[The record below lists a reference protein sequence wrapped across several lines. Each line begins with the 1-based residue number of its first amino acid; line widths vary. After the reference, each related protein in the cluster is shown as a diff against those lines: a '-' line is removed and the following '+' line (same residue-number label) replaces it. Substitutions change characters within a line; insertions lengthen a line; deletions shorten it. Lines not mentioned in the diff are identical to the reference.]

1 VRQHLLQDIKSHAL
15 SKPNQPAVCD
25 TKVSINYAAL
35 DRFSTRLAMHFQAIG
50 CKTESRVVVVAN
62 RRAITVAA
70 ILGTFKAGC
79 IHVPLD
85 PRMPAARLQYILNDI
100 APAVVITEEDLHE
113 TVAAHL
119 SPQASLLLL
128 EDLERILR
136 ASTAT
141 DYVPDASYA
150 SLPSWPL
157 DLPAYCIYTSGST
170 GRPKGVL
177 IDHRSI
183 VDFFEGTEEVY
194 DVRAES
200 VCASFSPLHFDV
212 YLMDMLFP
220 LAQGAR
226 LHVHDDIV
234 VPDLLFQTV
243 AANHVTHFSA
253 WGLML
258 GLIAQAP
265 EFGTTPLPHL
275 QTVLTGTD
283 VPNVDT
289 VQRWLRAGT
298 GVKVI
303 NAYGPTEVT
312 CASTAYT
319 IRALEPGRQELYP
332 IGSPL
337 KHVHTFLVGSEGERI
352 TQPNVPGELY
362 IGGTQVMKGYWN
374 LVAETEA
381 AVKYLDGIR
390 CYRSG
395 DVCIYQEDGNLF
407 YIGRKDNEVNI
418 GGYRVHLNE
427 VRRVINSMPHVHDS
441 EIVLVESK
449 YQEKVLAAAI
459 LLDESGRVGEFD
471 VDQHIIRIRA
481 RLTGEL
487 QSYMVPRY
495 LAIVDDFPK
504 LSSGK
509 ADRKALASILTVRM
523 TKEAEEVVT
532 THGN

>member
-1 VRQHLLQDIKSHAL
+1 MRRHLLEDIRSHAL
-15 SKPNQPAVCD
+15 AKPDQFAVCD
-25 TKVSINYAAL
+25 SDITINYGVL
-35 DRFSTRLAMHFQAIG
+35 DRFSTSLAMHLQAIG
-50 CKTESRVVVVAN
+50 CTTGNRVVVVAN
-62 RRAITVAA
+62 RRAIIVAA
-70 ILGTFKAGC
+70 ILGIFKAGC

-100 APAVVITEEDLHE
+100 APTVVITEEDLRE
-113 TVAAHL
+113 TVGAYL
-119 SPQASLLLL
+119 SPQASLLLK

-136 ASTAT
+136 VSTAT
-141 DYVPDASYA
+141 DYVSASDL
-150 SLPSWPL
+150 SSPGWLL

-183 VDFFEGTEEVY
+183 VDFFEGTEQVY

-212 YLMDMLFP
+212 FLMDMLFP

-234 VPDLLFQTV
+234 VPDLLFQTI
-243 AANHVTHFSA
+243 ATHDVTHFSA

-258 GLIAQAP
+258 GLIAQASQ
-265 EFGTTPLPHL
+265 FSTTPLPHL

-283 VPNVDT
+283 IPHVDT
-289 VQRWLRAGT
+289 VQRWLRVGA

-312 CASTAYT
+312 CASTAHT
-319 IRALEPGRQELYP
+319 IRDLEPGRQELYP

-337 KHVHTFLVGSEGERI
+337 KHVHTFLVSSDGERI
-352 TQPNVPGELY
+352 TQKNVPGELY
-362 IGGTQVMKGYWN
+362 IGGTQVMRGYWN
-374 LVAETEA
+374 LAAETEA
-381 AVKYLDGIR
+381 AVRYLDGIR

-395 DVCIYQEDGNLF
+395 DVCIYQEDGSLF

-427 VRRVINSMPHVHDS
+427 VRRVINSVPHVHDS
-441 EIVLVESK
+441 EVVLVDSR
-449 YQEKVLAAAI
+449 YQEKVLAAGI
-459 LLDESGRVGEFD
+459 LLDESGKLGALD
-471 VDQHIIRIRA
+471 VDQHVVRIRA
-481 RLTGEL
+481 RLRDEL
-487 QSYMVPRY
+487 PSYMVPRY

-509 ADRKALASILTVRM
+509 ADRKALTSILTHRM
-523 TKEAEEVVT
+523 TQETEEVIT
-532 THGN
+532 AHEH

>member
-1 VRQHLLQDIKSHAL
+1 
-15 SKPNQPAVCD
+15 
-25 TKVSINYAAL
+25 
-35 DRFSTRLAMHFQAIG
+35 M
-50 CKTESRVVVVAN
+50 VAN

-85 PRMPAARLQYILNDI
+85 PRMPAARLQYILNDT
-100 APAVVITEEDLHE
+100 APAAVITEEDLRE
-113 TVAAHL
+113 TVEAYLPPHAA
-119 SPQASLLLL
+119 LLLK
-128 EDLERILR
+128 EDLERMLQTS
-136 ASTAT
+136 AAP
-141 DYVPDASYA
+141 DYVPGPDVN
-150 SLPSWPL
+150 LPDLPL
-157 DLPAYCIYTSGST
+157 DMLAYCIYTSGST

-212 YLMDMLFP
+212 FLIDMLFP

-234 VPDLLFQTV
+234 FSDLLFKTI
-243 AANHVTHFSA
+243 AANDVTHFSA

-258 GLIAQAP
+258 GLIAQAS

-289 VQRWLRAGT
+289 VQRWLRTGT

-312 CASTAYT
+312 CGCTAYT
-319 IRALEPGRQELYP
+319 IRDLEPGRQKLYP
-332 IGSPL
+332 IGQPF
-337 KHVHTFLVGSEGERI
+337 KHVQTFLVGSEGERI
-352 TQPNVPGELY
+352 TEKNVPGELY
-362 IGGTQVMKGYWN
+362 IGGTQVMRGYWN
-374 LVAETEA
+374 LAAETEA
-381 AVKYLDGIR
+381 AVTYLDGIR

-395 DVCIYQEDGNLF
+395 DVCIYQDDGNLF
-407 YIGRKDNEVNI
+407 YLGRKDNEVKI
-418 GGYRVHLNE
+418 GGYRVHPNE
-427 VRRVINSMPHVHDS
+427 VRRVINSVPNVHDS
-441 EIVLVESK
+441 EVVLVESK
-449 YQEKVLAAAI
+449 YQEKVLAAGI
-459 LLDESGRVGEFD
+459 LLAESGKVGALD
-471 VDQHIIRIRA
+471 VDQLITRIRA
-481 RLTGEL
+481 RLVDEL
-487 QSYMVPRY
+487 PGYMVPRY
-495 LAIVDDFPK
+495 LAIFDDFPK

-509 ADRKALASILTVRM
+509 ADRKTLASILTVRM

>member
-1 VRQHLLQDIKSHAL
+1 MRQHILEDIRSHAL
-15 SKPNQPAVCD
+15 AKPNQLAVCD
-25 TKVSINYAAL
+25 SQISINYGAL
-35 DRFSTRLAMHFQAIG
+35 DRFSTSLAMHLQAIG
-50 CKTESRVVVVAN
+50 CKTGSRVVMVAN
-62 RRAITVAA
+62 RRAIMVAA
-70 ILGTFKAGC
+70 ILGTFKVGC

-100 APAVVITEEDLHE
+100 APAAVITEEDLRE
-113 TVAAHL
+113 TVGAFL
-119 SPQASLLLL
+119 PPQASLLLK
-128 EDLERILR
+128 EDLERMLQ
-136 ASTAT
+136 ASAAT
-141 DYVPDASYA
+141 DDVPGPD
-150 SLPSWPL
+150 SLPGWLLES
-157 DLPAYCIYTSGST
+157 PAYCIYTSGST

-177 IDHRSI
+177 IDHRNI
-183 VDFFEGTEEVY
+183 VDFYEGAQEVY

-212 YLMDMLFP
+212 FLMDMLFP

-234 VPDLLFQTV
+234 FSDLLFQTI

-258 GLIAQAP
+258 GLIAQAL

-283 VPNVDT
+283 IPNVDT

-298 GVKVI
+298 GIKVI

-312 CASTAYT
+312 CGCTAYT
-319 IRALEPGRQELYP
+319 IRDFEPGRKELYP
-332 IGSPL
+332 IGRPF

-352 TQPNVPGELY
+352 TQDNVPGELY
-362 IGGTQVMKGYWN
+362 IGGTQVMRGYWN
-374 LVAETEA
+374 LAAETEA
-381 AVKYLDGIR
+381 AVTYLDGIR

-395 DVCIYQEDGNLF
+395 DVCMYQEDGNLF
-407 YIGRKDNEVNI
+407 YLGRKDNEVKI
-418 GGYRVHLNE
+418 GGYRVHPNE
-427 VRRVINSMPHVHDS
+427 VRRVINSVPNVHDS
-441 EIVLVESK
+441 EVVLVQTK
-449 YQEKVLAAAI
+449 YREKVLAAGI
-459 LLDESGRVGEFD
+459 LLNESGKAGTLD
-471 VDQHIIRIRA
+471 ADQQIIRIRA
-481 RLTGEL
+481 RLLDEL
-487 QSYMVPRY
+487 PAYMVPRY
-495 LAIVDDFPK
+495 LAIFDDFPK

-532 THGN
+532 THEN

>member
-1 VRQHLLQDIKSHAL
+1 MRQHLLEDIRSHAL
-15 SKPNQPAVCD
+15 AKPNQFAVCD
-25 TKVSINYAAL
+25 SEVSINYGAL
-35 DRFSTRLAMHFQAIG
+35 DRFSTSLAMHLQAIG
-50 CKTESRVVVVAN
+50 CKTGSRVVMVAN
-62 RRAITVAA
+62 RRAIMVAA

-100 APAVVITEEDLHE
+100 APAAVITEEDLRE
-113 TVAAHL
+113 TVGAYL
-119 SPQASLLLL
+119 PPQASLLLK
-128 EDLERILR
+128 EDLERILH
-136 ASTAT
+136 ASAAT
-141 DYVPDASYA
+141 DYVPGPDVSSAGR
-150 SLPSWPL
+150 LL
-157 DLPAYCIYTSGST
+157 DVPAYCIYTSGST

-183 VDFFEGTEEVY
+183 VDFYEGIEEVY

-212 YLMDMLFP
+212 FLMDMLYP

-234 VPDLLFQTV
+234 FSDLLFQTI
-243 AANHVTHFSA
+243 ATNNVTHFSA

-258 GLIAQAP
+258 GLIAQAS

-283 VPNVDT
+283 IPNVDT
-289 VQRWLRAGT
+289 VQRWLRAGA

-312 CASTAYT
+312 CGCTAYT
-319 IRALEPGRQELYP
+319 IRDLEPGRKELYP
-332 IGSPL
+332 IGRPF

-352 TQPNVPGELY
+352 TQKNVPGELY
-362 IGGTQVMKGYWN
+362 IGGTQVMRGYWN
-374 LVAETEA
+374 LTAETEA
-381 AVKYLDGIR
+381 AVTYLDGIR

-395 DVCIYQEDGNLF
+395 DICIYLENGSLF
-407 YIGRKDNEVNI
+407 YLGRKDNEVKI
-418 GGYRVHLNE
+418 GGYRVHPNE
-427 VRRVINSMPHVHDS
+427 VRRVINSVPNVHDS
-441 EIVLVESK
+441 EVVLVETK
-449 YQEKVLAAAI
+449 HQEKVLAAG
-459 LLDESGRVGEFD
+459 LLLNESGKAGALD
-471 VDQHIIRIRA
+471 VDQQIIRIRA
-481 RLTGEL
+481 RLLDEL
-487 QSYMVPRY
+487 PNYMVPRY
-495 LAIVDDFPK
+495 LAIFDDFPK

-509 ADRKALASILTVRM
+509 ADRKALASILTARM

>member
-1 VRQHLLQDIKSHAL
+1 MRQHLLKDIRSHAL
-15 SKPNQPAVCD
+15 AKPNQFAVCD
-25 TKVSINYAAL
+25 SEVSINYGDL
-35 DRFSTRLAMHFQAIG
+35 DRFSTILAMHLRAMG
-50 CKTESRVVVVAN
+50 CKTGSRVAMVAN
-62 RRAITVAA
+62 RRAIMVAA

-85 PRMPAARLQYILNDI
+85 PRMPAARLEYILNDT
-100 APAVVITEEDLHE
+100 APAAVITEEDLRE
-113 TVAAHL
+113 TVGAYL
-119 SPQASLLLL
+119 PPQAGLLLK
-128 EDLERILR
+128 EDLERILQ
-136 ASTAT
+136 ASAAT
-141 DYVPDASYA
+141 DY
-150 SLPSWPL
+150 LPGPEVGSAGLLP

-183 VDFFEGTEEVY
+183 ADFFEGIEDVY

-212 YLMDMLFP
+212 FLMDMLYP

-226 LHVHDDIV
+226 LHVHDDV
-234 VPDLLFQTV
+234 VFSDLLFQTI
-243 AANHVTHFSA
+243 AANNVTHFSA

-258 GLIAQAP
+258 GLIAQAS

-275 QTVLTGTD
+275 RTVLTGTD

-312 CASTAYT
+312 CGCTAYT
-319 IRALEPGRQELYP
+319 IRELEPGRQKLYP
-332 IGSPL
+332 IGRPF
-337 KHVHTFLVGSEGERI
+337 KHVHTFLVGNEGERI
-352 TQPNVPGELY
+352 TQRNVPGELY
-362 IGGTQVMKGYWN
+362 IGGTQVMRGYWN
-374 LVAETEA
+374 LTAETEA
-381 AVKYLDGIR
+381 AVTYLDGIR

-407 YIGRKDNEVNI
+407 YLGRKDNEVKI
-418 GGYRVHLNE
+418 GGYRVHPNE
-427 VRRVINSMPHVHDS
+427 VRRVINSVPNVYDS
-441 EIVLVESK
+441 EVVLVESRH
-449 YQEKVLAAAI
+449 QEKVLAAGI
-459 LLDESGRVGEFD
+459 LLNESGKAGALDAE
-471 VDQHIIRIRA
+471 QQIARIRA
-481 RLTGEL
+481 RLLEEL
-487 QSYMVPRY
+487 PGYMVPRY
-495 LAIVDDFPK
+495 LAIFDDFPK

-509 ADRKALASILTVRM
+509 ADRKALTSILTVRM